1 MGNLL
6 APFLFMI
13 PTALYLD
20 KETSHKVS
28 SLLPAKKKSS
38 QAILWNGHQRT
49 LYLI

>member
-28 SLLPAKKKSS
+28 SLLPAKKKKV
-38 QAILWNGHQRT
+38 ARLFCGMDIREHYT
-49 LYLI
+49 